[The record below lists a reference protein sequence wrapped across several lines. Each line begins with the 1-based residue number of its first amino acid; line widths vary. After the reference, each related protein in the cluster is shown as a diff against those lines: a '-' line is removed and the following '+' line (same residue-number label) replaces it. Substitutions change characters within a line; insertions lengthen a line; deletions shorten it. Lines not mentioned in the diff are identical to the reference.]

1 MEDEDKAPV
10 TRVQQMSSAAFDVLK
25 EKGVSKCTLEISEDQ
40 LQDEIDDKTKALI
53 KNAVFAAYFRYSHQL
68 SNDDIF
74 AATNAAIETLCVI
87 QSQPPDNKPIPELRE
102 LAPKSFQQDYK
113 GNADISFQR
122 YLAGCCYAYFNHGN
136 EEMYTA
142 PYVTITQSS
151 GFGKSRILK
160 RLAEKENL
168 KHGNV
173 SFDTK
178 VLYVCARDI
187 KGSSGYPR
195 ATPELCNWLFPAHAC
210 AEPDLTTALQKAF
223 KYSVENPDARKHWMK
238 LFEVDS
244 GDKNMQR
251 ELDNV
256 QLDSTTSKDPME
268 ELQKHPTVPVLVVA
282 IDEARALLTKRNS
295 NGDNTFRTLR
305 RALRNVNTTATVRNA
320 KGLVFGILVDTNSR
334 VHEFV
339 PALSQDPSSRLSA
352 TKNMA
357 LFPPF
362 ILTAT
367 MDIMLGVESTSSM
380 SEDNINM
387 DSEFDSDDDSKMSDL
402 RIVDQKTSRSRVLST
417 NKEDVWTALVSMGR
431 PLWHSL
437 DDTTKRL
444 SARKTILARF
454 AARKL
459 LIGLDMNNVESYTDS
474 TLHGVSSLF
483 CRIGLRPYASSP
495 IVTRLVADFMSVL
508 HYVGYKNDTHVSGY
522 VSEPILT
529 FGATR
534 MWYQFEDPTTNSPS
548 ALESDIL
555 PQLKTMLLNG
565 LIDTGNIGELV
576 VRIFLL
582 LAMDAVAMGSSEKR
596 DFVFSGEFC
605 GVVKFVN
612 MLVGKNPYRKERGKM
627 KSYKDWLED
636 WSGWQVCFS
645 QFVDLQEE
653 PTEDVL
659 WKLLDRRAAGTF
671 PRGQRGADLLIPIFR
686 PKCGLYPEGKVSFI
700 VVQVKDDKFHASA
713 LRKLSCPYVFKEAN
727 TLSKL
732 KNHEVI
738 RLHVSLREV
747 LDEKLAQSIERINI
761 YGTRSQTKRK
771 RKEPFDG
778 TLCVRGVLAP
788 GMNGKW
794 PFLSKGLAEKLSEVA
809 NAAWWDGEM
818 QVKCDLKSRDDYEKR
833 TKQNRLSYV
842 LSADDAEKTAS
853 HTLKFASKVDA

>member
-178 VLYVCARDI
+178 VL
-187 KGSSGYPR
+187 
-195 ATPELCNWLFPAHAC
+195 
-210 AEPDLTTALQKAF
+210 
-223 KYSVENPDARKHWMK
+223 
-238 LFEVDS
+238 
-244 GDKNMQR
+244 
-251 ELDNV
+251 
-256 QLDSTTSKDPME
+256 KDPME

-305 RALRNVNTTATVRNA
+305 RALRNVNTTAT
-320 KGLVFGILVDTNSR
+320 
-334 VHEFV
+334 
-339 PALSQDPSSRLSA
+339 
-352 TKNMA
+352 
-357 LFPPF
+357 
-362 ILTAT
+362 
-367 MDIMLGVESTSSM
+367 
-380 SEDNINM
+380 
-387 DSEFDSDDDSKMSDL
+387 
-402 RIVDQKTSRSRVLST
+402 
-417 NKEDVWTALVSMGR
+417 
-431 PLWHSL
+431 
-437 DDTTKRL
+437 
-444 SARKTILARF
+444 
-454 AARKL
+454 
-459 LIGLDMNNVESYTDS
+459 SYTDS

-636 WSGWQVCFS
+636 WNGWQICFS
-645 QFVDLQEE
+645 HFVDLQEE
-653 PTEDVL
+653 PTENVL

-686 PKCGLYPEGKVSFI
+686 PKCDSYPEGKVSFI
-700 VVQVKDDKFHASA
+700 VVQVKDDKFPDSA
-713 LRKLSCPYVFKEAN
+713 LRKLSCSYVFKEAN

-738 RLHVSLREV
+738 RLY
-747 LDEKLAQSIERINI
+747 I
-761 YGTRSQTKRK
+761 
-771 RKEPFDG
+771 
-778 TLCVRGVLAP
+778 
-788 GMNGKW
+788 
-794 PFLSKGLAEKLSEVA
+794 
-809 NAAWWDGEM
+809 

-833 TKQNRLSYV
+833 TKQNRLSSV

-853 HTLKFASKVDA
+853 HTLKFASKVKAQ